1 MSSTIWTAGPD
12 ETSMPTVL
20 SVQSRVAYGHVGN
33 AASVFPLQ
41 RLGIEAWALDTVAF
55 SNHTGHGK
63 WRGSAVAATEIAAL
77 FEGIAALGVLPQID
91 AVLSGYLGDAATGPV
106 LLDIVARVRAA
117 NPRALFCVDP
127 VIGDVD
133 TGSYVTQGIAEFFRD
148 RALAVADIVT
158 PNLFELEYLT
168 GARIASLA
176 EAADAAEALR
186 ARGPGIVLLTSLAL
200 EPDHVTMLARG
211 PDGAWAVETPRIPVM
226 LNGSGDVTAALF
238 LARLLLGE
246 SLPEALAKTA
256 ASIFAVIETT
266 ARLGRVE
273 LALVAAQDELA
284 EPSRRFAPRRL

>member
-1 MSSTIWTAGPD
+1 VPS
-12 ETSMPTVL
+12 VL

-55 SNHTGHGK
+55 SNHTGHGR
-63 WRGSAVAATEIAAL
+63 WRGSAVAAAQIAEL

-133 TGSYVTQGIAEFFRD
+133 TGSYVTPGIAEFFRD
-148 RALAVADIVT
+148 RALTLADIVT

-168 GARIASLA
+168 GSRIASLG
-176 EAADAAEALR
+176 EAVKAAALLR

-200 EPDHVTMLARG
+200 EASRITMLARG
-211 PDGAWAVETPRIPVM
+211 PDGAWAVETPHLPVV
-226 LNGSGDVTAALF
+226 LNGCGDVTAALF
-238 LARLLLGE
+238 LARLLRGE
-246 SLPEALAKTA
+246 TLPDALANTA
-256 ASIFAVIETT
+256 AAIFAVIETT
-266 ARLGRVE
+266 ARLGRYE

-284 EPSRRFAPRRL
+284 APSRHFAPRRV